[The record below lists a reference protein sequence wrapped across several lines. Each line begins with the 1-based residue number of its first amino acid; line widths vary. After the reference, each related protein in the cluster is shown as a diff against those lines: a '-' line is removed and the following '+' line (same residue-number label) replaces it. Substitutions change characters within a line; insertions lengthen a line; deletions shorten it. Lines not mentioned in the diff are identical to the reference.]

1 MKKLLVILGLVLA
14 TVAHAES
21 GVEYEIGS
29 EKGKSA
35 SNNFA
40 TSVRNDWIAVT
51 PFWDLEDG
59 WDVSL
64 KFEGARDQTPGAS
77 LENKIEA
84 RIRKSWELGAGW
96 GAGLRVG
103 LGEDFNQQ
111 SPVAAGQ
118 TQDFAYYLV
127 EPRVTYEITSKA
139 TGVVSYRY
147 RNAFKNQ
154 SEQLY
159 FESNTAKIGVD
170 YKVTD
175 KDEIGFRFDD
185 KFGAQEHSKG
195 FEFTYARSF

>member
-1 MKKLLVILGLVLA
+1 MKKLLVILGLMLA

-21 GVEYEIGS
+21 GVEYEVGS
-29 EKGKSA
+29 EKGHTA
-35 SNNFA
+35 PNWNGPA
-40 TSVRNDWIAVT
+40 VRNDWIAVT
-51 PFWDLEDG
+51 PFWELEDG

-127 EPRVTYEITSKA
+127 EPRVTYDLTSKA
-139 TGVVSYRY
+139 TAVVSYRY

-170 YKVTD
+170 YKVTE
-175 KDEIGFRFDD
+175 KDEVGFRFDD
-185 KFGAQEHSKG
+185 KFGEQEHSKG